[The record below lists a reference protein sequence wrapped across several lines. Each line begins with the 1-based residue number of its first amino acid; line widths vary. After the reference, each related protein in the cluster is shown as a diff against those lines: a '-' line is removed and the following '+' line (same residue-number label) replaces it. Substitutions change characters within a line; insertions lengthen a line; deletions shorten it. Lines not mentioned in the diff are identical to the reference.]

1 MSYNDYRALYV
12 LLVKIFVV
20 FSVVGV
26 GVLIYT
32 NFQNDPSDIAFPLI
46 AFVISVAALVMTT
59 LQSLSIAKQVRVTE
73 RAARLV
79 AEASSSIEA
88 LVSED
93 RKMENDIREDMKID
107 HEIIAILEEQGI
119 GDSEHDRKQVAKK
132 ISKAMKH

>member
-1 MSYNDYRALYV
+1 MSYNDYRAFYV
-12 LLVKIFVV
+12 LLVKIFMVI
-20 FSVVGV
+20 SIVGV

-32 NFQNDPSDIAFPLI
+32 NFQKDPSQIAFPLI

-79 AEASSSIEA
+79 SEASNSIEA

-93 RKMENDIREDMKID
+93 RKMGHEIREDMKID
-107 HEIIAILEEQGI
+107 HKIIAILEEHGI
-119 GDSEHDRKQVAKK
+119 GDTEHDRKQVAKK
-132 ISKAMKH
+132 IAEAMKH